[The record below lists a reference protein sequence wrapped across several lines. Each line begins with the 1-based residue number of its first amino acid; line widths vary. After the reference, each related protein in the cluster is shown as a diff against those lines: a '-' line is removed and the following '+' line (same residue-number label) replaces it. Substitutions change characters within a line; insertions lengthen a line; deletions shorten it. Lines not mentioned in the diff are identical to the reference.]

1 MTSSGEGTGRPGTE
15 PIGWATAQKRP
26 VVAAHVGGLAML
38 VVAVVTEGGLPVAAG
53 RLLWPGVFFYVVFI
67 LAFLL
72 PLWLVQGI
80 VYWQMGRRG
89 RPMFV
94 SPAGAGQLDP
104 ERRCRFLLSL
114 RTHVFVLAVLYLAD
128 GEGGRGWT
136 RPAWLFLGLFA
147 ASLLGFCLWT
157 IFVPVLPPL
166 FLLGVIT
173 FWTSAFIFGLSHLVR
188 GE

>member
-1 MTSSGEGTGRPGTE
+1 MTPAGEGSGGLGPE
-15 PIGWATAQKRP
+15 PIGWAAAQKRP
-26 VVAAHVGGLAML
+26 VVAAHVGGAAML

-53 RLLWPGVFFYVVFI
+53 RLLWPGVLFYVVFI

-72 PLWLVQGI
+72 PLWLVQGV
-80 VYWQMGRRG
+80 VYWQMGRGG
-89 RPMFV
+89 RPVFMP
-94 SPAGAGQLDP
+94 PASAEQLDRA
-104 ERRCRFLLSL
+104 RRCRFLLSL

-136 RPAWLFLGLFA
+136 RPAWLFLALFA
-147 ASLLGFCLWT
+147 AALLGFCLWT
-157 IFVPVLPPL
+157 ISVPVLPPL

-173 FWTSAFIFGLSHLVR
+173 FWMSAFIFGLSHLVR

>member
-1 MTSSGEGTGRPGTE
+1 MTSSAEGSGRLGPK
-15 PIGWATAQKRP
+15 PIGWVAAQKRP
-26 VVAAHVGGLAML
+26 VAAAHVGGLAML
-38 VVAVVTEGGLPVAAG
+38 VVAVVTEGGLPLTGG
-53 RLLWPGVFFYVVFI
+53 RLLWPGILFYVVFI

-72 PLWLVQGI
+72 PLWLVQGV
-80 VYWQMGRRG
+80 VYWQMRRVG
-89 RPMFV
+89 RPVFMP
-94 SPAGAGQLDP
+94 PASAEQLAR

-114 RTHVFVLAVLYLAD
+114 RTHVFVLAVLYLMD

-147 ASLLGFCLWT
+147 ATLLGFCLWT
-157 IFVPVLPPL
+157 IFIPVLPPL